1 MIFLCF
7 RLNRNARKRKVKHIL
22 GLISYSLV
30 SKEILQ
36 IKALNQNV
44 NCFSKEVKIGNVVPS
59 KSSEEVSDDV
69 LGVSDVSSADAQNIG
84 WGRWYN
90 MKELEMATH
99 GFAEENVVGEGGYG
113 VVFCDVLQHGSISTV
128 KIFLNN
134 KKRRMFVLVYELMKN
149 SSVQDALLDRKCEEL
164 MGWSR
169 RLKTEDLVEGLEKG
183 VSRKK
188 DLVEDNWSI
197 LEEIESVLSGFEEGA
212 RLMVADSHR
221 SPESFVLRVLDSEES
236 HAWSPET

>member
-7 RLNRNARKRKVKHIL
+7 RLNRNARKRKVKHIS

-30 SKEILQ
+30 SKEIWE

-69 LGVSDVSSADAQNIG
+69 LGASDVSSADAQNIG

-113 VVFCDVLQHGSISTV
+113 VVFCDVLQHGSIVTV

-134 KKRRMFVLVYELMKN
+134 KYINSKIYPLV
-149 SSVQDALLDRKCEEL
+149 
-164 MGWSR
+164 
-169 RLKTEDLVEGLEKG
+169 
-183 VSRKK
+183 
-188 DLVEDNWSI
+188 I
-197 LEEIESVLSGFEEGA
+197 
-212 RLMVADSHR
+212 
-221 SPESFVLRVLDSEES
+221 VLRYCVLLCLFAERRQN
-236 HAWSPET
+236 TF

>member
-7 RLNRNARKRKVKHIL
+7 RLNRNARKRKVKHIS

-30 SKEILQ
+30 SKEIWE

-69 LGVSDVSSADAQNIG
+69 LGASDVSSADAQNIG

-113 VVFCDVLQHGSISTV
+113 VVFCDVLQHGSIVTSFKWSV
-128 KIFLNN
+128 
-134 KKRRMFVLVYELMKN
+134 N
-149 SSVQDALLDRKCEEL
+149 SSEAIPVTAFKLLLWSLTSSRLLSLLISGDFVQ
-164 MGWSR
+164 GYGGSN
-169 RLKTEDLVEGLEKG
+169 
-183 VSRKK
+183 VS
-188 DLVEDNWSI
+188 
-197 LEEIESVLSGFEEGA
+197 
-212 RLMVADSHR
+212 
-221 SPESFVLRVLDSEES
+221 
-236 HAWSPET
+236 

>member
-30 SKEILQ
+30 SKEILE

-44 NCFSKEVKIGNVVPS
+44 NCFSEEVKIGNVVPS

-69 LGVSDVSSADAQNIG
+69 LGASDVLSADAQNIG

-90 MKELEMATH
+90 MKELELEMATH
-99 GFAEENVVGEGGYG
+99 GFAEENEVGEGGYG
-113 VVFCDVLQHGSISTV
+113 VVFCDVLQHGSIVTV

-134 KKRRMFVLVYELMKN
+134 KYVNNKIYPLV
-149 SSVQDALLDRKCEEL
+149 
-164 MGWSR
+164 
-169 RLKTEDLVEGLEKG
+169 
-183 VSRKK
+183 
-188 DLVEDNWSI
+188 I
-197 LEEIESVLSGFEEGA
+197 
-212 RLMVADSHR
+212 
-221 SPESFVLRVLDSEES
+221 VLRYCVLLYLFAERRQN
-236 HAWSPET
+236 TF